1 MGNIISPKEEAH
13 MSTQVSAE
21 KNTVRIARYEELKPI
36 DYASFIKNYRPDGTQ
51 GYALIGR
58 AGKTTPAIE
67 GEHGFTMAVN
77 KVSPGKGA
85 PLHSH
90 TKPEVFVVLSGACKF
105 FWGSKGEN
113 EVTLGQWD
121 TISFP
126 TGTME
131 GFQNIGQEEVVLLVV
146 LSGSEIGEV
155 TFQKSPT
162 QQAANA

>member
-1 MGNIISPKEEAH
+1 
-13 MSTQVSAE
+13 MSTQANGNME
-21 KNTVRIARYEELKPI
+21 KRIAHYQDLEPI
-36 DYASFIKNYRPDGTQ
+36 DYASFIKNYKPDGTQ

-58 AGKTTPAIE
+58 AGRTLPAIE

-90 TKPEVFVVLSGACKF
+90 PKPEVFVVLSGQCKF
-105 FWGSKGEN
+105 FWGEKGEN
-113 EVTLGQWD
+113 EATLGLWD

-126 TGTME
+126 ANTRE
-131 GFQNIGQEEVVLLVV
+131 GFLNIGNEEAVLLVV

-155 TFQKSPT
+155 TFTSPKSAE
-162 QQAANA
+162 QEARA

>member
-1 MGNIISPKEEAH
+1 
-13 MSTQVSAE
+13 MSTQVSHEE
-21 KNTVRIARYEELKPI
+21 KTARIARFQDLKPI
-36 DYASFIKNYRPDGTQ
+36 DYASFIKNYTPDGTQ

-58 AGKTTPAIE
+58 AGKTAPAIE

-90 TKPEVFVVLSGACKF
+90 PKPEVFVVLSGTCAF
-105 FWGSKGEN
+105 FWGDKGEN

-126 TGTME
+126 ARTQE
-131 GFQNIGQEEVVLLVV
+131 GFRNVGQEEVTLLVV

-155 TFQKSPT
+155 TFGK
-162 QQAANA
+162 AAQPAVSA

>member
-1 MGNIISPKEEAH
+1 
-13 MSTQVSAE
+13 MSGKTNGGME
-21 KNTVRIARYEELKPI
+21 KRIAHYQDLKPI
-36 DYASFIKNYRPDGTQ
+36 DYASFIKNYKPDGAQ

-90 TKPEVFVVLSGACKF
+90 PKPEVFVVLSGQCKF
-105 FWGSKGEN
+105 FWGEKGEN
-113 EVTLGQWD
+113 EATLGLWD

-126 TGTME
+126 AHTKE
-131 GFQNIGQEEVVLLVV
+131 GFLNTGDEEAVLLVV

-155 TFQKSPT
+155 MFSSPRSAE
-162 QQAANA
+162 QEARA

>member
-1 MGNIISPKEEAH
+1 
-13 MSTQVSAE
+13 MSTHDSREEMV
-21 KNTVRIARYEELKPI
+21 TRIARFQDLKPV
-36 DYASFIKNYRPDGTQ
+36 DYASFIKNYKPDGTQ

-58 AGKTTPAIE
+58 AGKTVPAIE

-90 TKPEVFVVLSGACKF
+90 PKPEVFVVLSGTCAF
-105 FWGSKGEN
+105 FWGDKGEN
-113 EVTLGQWD
+113 EVTLGPWD

-126 TGTME
+126 AGTKE
-131 GFQNIGQEEVVLLVV
+131 GFRNVGEEEAVLLVV

-155 TFQKSPT
+155 TFSKASA
-162 QQAANA
+162 QAARA

>member
-1 MGNIISPKEEAH
+1 MSAHGANEA
-13 MSTQVSAE
+13 MD
-21 KNTVRIARYEELKPI
+21 KRIARYQDLKPI
-36 DYASFIKNYRPDGTQ
+36 DYASFIKNYKPDGTQ

-58 AGKTTPAIE
+58 AGRTEPAIA

-90 TKPEVFVVLSGACKF
+90 PKPEVFVVLSGRCKF
-105 FWGSKGEN
+105 FWGENGEH

-126 TGTME
+126 AGTQE
-131 GFQNIGQEEVVLLVV
+131 GFQNVGDEEAVLLVV
-146 LSGSEIGEV
+146 LSGGEIGEV
-155 TFQKSPT
+155 TFSSQRKAA
-162 QQAANA
+162 QAARAS

>member
-1 MGNIISPKEEAH
+1 
-13 MSTQVSAE
+13 MSTQASQE
-21 KNTVRIARYEELKPI
+21 EMKTSIARFRDLKPI
-36 DYASFIKNYRPDGTQ
+36 DYASFIKNYKPDGTQ

-58 AGKTTPAIE
+58 AGRTEPAIT

-90 TKPEVFVVLSGACKF
+90 TKPEVFVVLAGQCTF
-105 FWGSKGEN
+105 FWGEKGEH
-113 EVTLGQWD
+113 EVTLGPWD

-131 GFQNIGQEEVVLLVV
+131 GFRNVGSEEATLLVV
-146 LSGSEIGEV
+146 LSGSEVGEV
-155 TFQKSPT
+155 KFQKN
-162 QQAANA
+162 AA

>member
-1 MGNIISPKEEAH
+1 
-13 MSTQVSAE
+13 MSTQTSHEGGEA
-21 KNTVRIARYEELKPI
+21 RIARYQDLQPI
-36 DYASFIKNYRPDGTQ
+36 DYASFIKNYKPEGTQ

-58 AGKTTPAIE
+58 AGRTTPAIA

-90 TKPEVFVVLSGACKF
+90 PKPEVFVVLSGSCAF
-105 FWGSKGEN
+105 FWGDEGEN
-113 EVTLGQWD
+113 EVTLKQWD

-126 TGTME
+126 AGTQE
-131 GFQNIGQEEVVLLVV
+131 GFRNVGNEEAVLLVV

-155 TFQKSPT
+155 SFKKAS
-162 QQAANA
+162 A

>member
-1 MGNIISPKEEAH
+1 
-13 MSTQVSAE
+13 MSTQISQE
-21 KNTVRIARYEELKPI
+21 ESTTRIARFGDLKPI
-36 DYASFIKNYRPDGTQ
+36 DYASFIKNYKPDGTQ

-58 AGKTTPAIE
+58 AGRTEPAIA

-90 TKPEVFVVLSGACKF
+90 PKPEVFVVLSGTCSF
-105 FWGSKGEN
+105 FWGQKGEN
-113 EVTLGQWD
+113 EVTLGPWD

-126 TGTME
+126 AGTME
-131 GFQNIGQEEVVLLVV
+131 GFRNVGSEEATLLVV

-155 TFQKSPT
+155 TFEKR
-162 QQAANA
+162 

>member
-1 MGNIISPKEEAH
+1 
-13 MSTQVSAE
+13 MSAQTSHEGHDA
-21 KNTVRIARYEELKPI
+21 RIARYQELQPI
-36 DYASFIKNYRPDGTQ
+36 DYSSFIKNYKPDGTQ

-58 AGKTTPAIE
+58 AGKTTPAIA

-90 TKPEVFVVLSGACKF
+90 PKPEVFVVLSGSCAF
-105 FWGSKGEN
+105 FWGDKGEN
-113 EVTLGQWD
+113 EVTLKQWD

-126 TGTME
+126 TGTQE
-131 GFQNIGQEEVVLLVV
+131 GFRNVGEEEAVLLVV

-155 TFQKSPT
+155 SFSKAAT
-162 QQAANA
+162 QAARV

>member
-1 MGNIISPKEEAH
+1 
-13 MSTQVSAE
+13 MSTHNSHDEMATRV
-21 KNTVRIARYEELKPI
+21 ARYQDLQPI
-36 DYASFIKNYRPDGTQ
+36 DYSSFIRNYKPDGTQ
-51 GYALIGR
+51 GYALIGK
-58 AGKTTPAIE
+58 AGRTSPAIA

-90 TKPEVFVVLSGACKF
+90 PKPEVFVVLSGQCSF
-105 FWGSKGEN
+105 FWGDKGEH

-126 TGTME
+126 AHTNE
-131 GFQNIGQEEVVLLVV
+131 GFRNVGTEEAVLLVV

-155 TFQKSPT
+155 SFFKITHKQ
-162 QQAANA
+162 

>member
-1 MGNIISPKEEAH
+1 
-13 MSTQVSAE
+13 MSTQTSREEMA
-21 KNTVRIARYEELKPI
+21 NRIVRFQDLQPI
-36 DYASFIKNYRPDGTQ
+36 DYASFIKNYKPDGTQ

-58 AGKTTPAIE
+58 AGKTVPPIQ

-77 KVSPGKGA
+77 KISPGKGA

-90 TKPEVFVVLSGACKF
+90 PKPEVFVVLSGQCAF
-105 FWGSKGEN
+105 FWGDKGEN

-126 TGTME
+126 AHTKE
-131 GFQNIGQEEVVLLVV
+131 GFRNVGEEEAVLLVV

-155 TFQKSPT
+155 MFDKASA
-162 QQAANA
+162 QAARA

>member
-1 MGNIISPKEEAH
+1 
-13 MSTQVSAE
+13 MSTQTSQEGHEA
-21 KNTVRIARYEELKPI
+21 RIARYQDLQPI
-36 DYASFIKNYRPDGTQ
+36 DYSSFIKNYKPDGAQ

-58 AGKTTPAIE
+58 AGKTTPAIA

-90 TKPEVFVVLSGACKF
+90 PKPEVFVVLSGSCAF
-105 FWGSKGEN
+105 FWGDKGEN
-113 EVTLGQWD
+113 EVTLKQWD

-126 TGTME
+126 AGTQE
-131 GFQNIGQEEVVLLVV
+131 GFRNVGEEEAVLLVV

-155 TFQKSPT
+155 SFSKASA
-162 QQAANA
+162 QAARA

>member
-1 MGNIISPKEEAH
+1 
-13 MSTQVSAE
+13 MSTQVSREEQTA
-21 KNTVRIARYEELKPI
+21 RIARFQDLKPI
-36 DYASFIKNYRPDGTQ
+36 DYASFIKNYTPDGAQ

-90 TKPEVFVVLSGACKF
+90 PKPEVFVVLSGTCAF
-105 FWGSKGEN
+105 FWGDKGEN

-126 TGTME
+126 AGTRE
-131 GFQNIGQEEVVLLVV
+131 GFRNVGEKEVTLLVV

-155 TFQKSPT
+155 TFGK
-162 QQAANA
+162 AAQPAVSA

>member
-1 MGNIISPKEEAH
+1 
-13 MSTQVSAE
+13 MSTQETREEMAG
-21 KNTVRIARYEELKPI
+21 RIAHFQDLKPI
-36 DYASFIKNYRPDGTQ
+36 DYASFIKNYKPDGTQ

-58 AGKTTPAIE
+58 AGKTVPAIE

-90 TKPEVFVVLSGACKF
+90 PKPEVFVVLAGTCAF
-105 FWGSKGEN
+105 FWGDKGEH
-113 EVTLGQWD
+113 EVTLGPWD

-126 TGTME
+126 AGTTE
-131 GFQNIGQEEVVLLVV
+131 GFRNVGEEEATLLVV

-155 TFQKSPT
+155 TFAKT
-162 QQAANA
+162 A

>member
-1 MGNIISPKEEAH
+1 
-13 MSTQVSAE
+13 MSTQVSREE
-21 KNTVRIARYEELKPI
+21 KTARIARFQDLKPI
-36 DYASFIKNYRPDGTQ
+36 DYASFIKNYTPDGAQ

-58 AGKTTPAIE
+58 AGKTAPAIA
-67 GEHGFTMAVN
+67 GDHGFTMAVN

-90 TKPEVFVVLSGACKF
+90 PKPEVFVVLSGTCAF
-105 FWGSKGEN
+105 FWGDKGEN

-126 TGTME
+126 AGTRE
-131 GFQNIGQEEVVLLVV
+131 GFRNVGEEEVTLLVV

-155 TFQKSPT
+155 TFGK
-162 QQAANA
+162 AAQPAVSA

>member
-1 MGNIISPKEEAH
+1 
-13 MSTQVSAE
+13 MSTQASQE
-21 KNTVRIARYEELKPI
+21 EMKTSIAHFRDLKPI
-36 DYASFIKNYRPDGTQ
+36 DYASFIKNYKPDGTQ

-58 AGKTTPAIE
+58 AGRTEPAIT

-90 TKPEVFVVLSGACKF
+90 TKPEVFVVLAGQCTF
-105 FWGSKGEN
+105 FWGEKGEH
-113 EVTLGQWD
+113 EVTLGPWD

-131 GFQNIGQEEVVLLVV
+131 GFRNVGSEEATLLVV
-146 LSGSEIGEV
+146 LSGSEVGEV
-155 TFQKSPT
+155 KFQKN
-162 QQAANA
+162 AA

>member
-1 MGNIISPKEEAH
+1 
-13 MSTQVSAE
+13 MSTRAPNETME
-21 KNTVRIARYEELKPI
+21 KRIARFEDLHPI
-36 DYASFIKNYRPDGTQ
+36 DYASFIKNYTPDGTQ

-58 AGKTTPAIE
+58 AGKTAPAIT

-90 TKPEVFVVLSGACKF
+90 PKPEVFVVLSGTCSF
-105 FWGSKGEN
+105 FWGEHGEH
-113 EVTLGQWD
+113 EATLSQWD

-126 TGTME
+126 AWTKE
-131 GFQNIGQEEVVLLVV
+131 GFRNVGSEEAVLLVV

-155 TFQKSPT
+155 TFSSTRKEAA
-162 QQAANA
+162 QAQA